1 MNNDTIFDP
10 MAWAAA
16 SDDKSKSA
24 NISNDQLN
32 IGQVPNPK
40 PAVPIAGNELE
51 KAKATV
57 EELLRLGGNIAES
70 YNDWWECG
78 CALAEL
84 GPEAR
89 DLFHLVS
96 SQSTKYRETDCEKK
110 WQECLSKRDGRV
122 TIATFYKKAQY
133 AGVDLSAISRAFPS
147 NPSNPHAE
155 GNVSQ
160 GGGKAN
166 VQMPK
171 NIYNNKVIDNQSTS
185 IPQVPVKSLSRE
197 GSEGSE
203 GNEGNHSD
211 SLDKDFVPYTETF
224 SDKLDVTSLPA
235 LLRDPVETQTD
246 YEGRDKVTLAALT
259 LYSGSMHGIYGIYD
273 GKRVYPP
280 FYTLIDAPSGA
291 DKGIIS
297 DCRQLLMPIEW
308 EIRKAYENELEDYQ
322 QEYAKW
328 SALDKKQRAAQK
340 EPVKPPYRS
349 VFVAANS
356 SATSAYQALSD
367 NGEWGVIFETEAD
380 TLTQAL
386 KQDYGDYSD
395 GLRKA
400 FHHEPISYSR
410 RKDDEHV
417 NLDCPRLAALLTC
430 TPGQVPQL
438 LSPQQVENGLAN
450 RFLFYN
456 LKSNHL
462 WRDVFAECNEP
473 IADRL
478 LEVGQRYL
486 TLYHELEKKSDHPI
500 QFVLSIEQQKQ
511 FNNYFSGLLLE
522 QIGLHGE
529 QLDAFVKRLG
539 LTTFR
544 MAMVL
549 TVLRCE
555 EREPMLDPLSQTLVC
570 TEEDFQT
577 VLTIT
582 NCLINHTTH
591 VYANLLPHDNTPTSP
606 SGLSLSATEKALFD
620 ALGIEFTTQ
629 ESKQFAE
636 KLGIPWK
643 SAERYIGSFVSKY
656 HIVDRIKNGQYKK
669 KF

>member
-1 MNNDTIFDP
+1 MDNNTIFDP

-16 SDDKSKSA
+16 TDSNSKS
-24 NISNDQLN
+24 
-32 IGQVPNPK
+32 
-40 PAVPIAGNELE
+40 AGNELD

-57 EELLRLGGNIAES
+57 EELVRLGANIADS

-96 SQSTKYRETDCEKK
+96 SQSTKYREADCEKK
-110 WQECLSKRDGRV
+110 WQECLSKHDGRI
-122 TIATFYKKAQY
+122 TIATFYKKAQQ
-133 AGVDLSAISRAFPS
+133 AGVDLSAISRMFPS
-147 NPSNPHAE
+147 IPSNPHAE

-160 GGGKAN
+160 GVGKAS
-166 VQMPK
+166 VQMSENE
-171 NIYNNKVIDNQSTS
+171 NIYNNKVTDNLSTS
-185 IPQVPVKSLSRE
+185 IPQVPAKSLSRE

-203 GNEGNHSD
+203 GNEGNQSD
-211 SLDKDFVPYTETF
+211 SPGKDFVPYTETF
-224 SDKLDVTSLPA
+224 SDKLDVSCLPA
-235 LLRDPVETQTD
+235 LLREPVETQTD
-246 YEGRDKVTLAALT
+246 TEGSDKVILAALT
-259 LYSGSMHGIYGIYD
+259 LYSGSMPGVYGIYD

-308 EIRKAYENELEDYQ
+308 EIRKACENELEDYQ

-328 SALDKKQRAAQK
+328 AALDKKQRAAQK

-400 FHHEPISYSR
+400 FHHEHISYSR

-456 LKSNHL
+456 LKSNHQ
-462 WRDVFAECNEP
+462 WRDVFAECDEP
-473 IADRL
+473 IADRFL
-478 LEVGQRYL
+478 KVGKRYQ
-486 TLYHELEKKSDHPI
+486 TLYHELEKRRGHPL

-511 FNNYFSGLLLE
+511 FNKYFSGLLLE

-555 EREPMLDPLSQTLVC
+555 EREPMLDPLSQTLIC

-591 VYANLLPHDNTPTSP
+591 VYANLLPHDNTQASP
-606 SGLSLSATEKALFD
+606 SGLSLSATEKALYN
-620 ALGIEFTTQ
+620 ALGLEFTTQ
-629 ESKQFAE
+629 EGKQAAE

-669 KF
+669 K

>member
-10 MAWAAA
+10 MAWAAS
-16 SDDKSKSA
+16 SDDNNKSD
-24 NISNDQLN
+24 NNVNDQTKP
-32 IGQVPNPK
+32 GQVQNPQ
-40 PAVPIAGNELE
+40 PAVPVIGNELE

-57 EELLRLGGNIAES
+57 EELIRLGGNIAES

-84 GPEAR
+84 GPEAH
-89 DLFHLVS
+89 DLFHQVS
-96 SQSTKYRETDCEKK
+96 SQSTKYREADCEKK
-110 WQECLSKRDGRV
+110 WQECLSKHDGRI
-122 TIATFYKKAQY
+122 TIATFYKKAQN
-133 AGVDLSAISRAFPS
+133 AGVDLSAIGRMFPS
-147 NPSNPHAE
+147 NPSNPHVE

-160 GGGKAN
+160 VGGKKN
-166 VQMPK
+166 VQMSE
-171 NIYNNKVIDNQSTS
+171 NTYNNKVIDNQSTS

-203 GNEGNHSD
+203 GNEGNQSGA
-211 SLDKDFVPYTETF
+211 LAKDFVPYTETF
-224 SDKLDVTSLPA
+224 SDKLDILRLPT
-235 LLRDPVETQTD
+235 LLREPVETQTD
-246 YEGRDKVTLAALT
+246 TEGRDKVILAALT
-259 LYSGSMHGIYGIYD
+259 LYSGSMHGVYGIYD

-308 EIRKAYENELEDYQ
+308 EIRKACENELEDYQ

-456 LKSNHL
+456 LKSNHV
-462 WRDVFAECNEP
+462 WRNVFAECDEP
-473 IADRL
+473 IADRFQK
-478 LEVGQRYL
+478 VGQRYL

-555 EREPMLDPLSQTLVC
+555 EREPMLDPLSQVLIC

-577 VLTIT
+577 VMAIT

-591 VYANLLPHDNTPTSP
+591 VYANLLPHDNTQTSP
-606 SGLSLSATEKALFD
+606 SGLSLSATEKALFE
-620 ALGIEFTTQ
+620 ALGLEFTTQ
-629 ESKQFAE
+629 ESKLAAE

-656 HIVDRIKNGQYKK
+656 HIADRIKNGQYKK